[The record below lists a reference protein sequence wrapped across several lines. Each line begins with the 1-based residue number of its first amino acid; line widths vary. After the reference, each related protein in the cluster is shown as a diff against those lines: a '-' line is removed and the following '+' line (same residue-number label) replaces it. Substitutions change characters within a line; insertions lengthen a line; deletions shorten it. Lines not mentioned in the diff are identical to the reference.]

1 MKQSKHILE
10 AVFLVFPPLS
20 GSGVGAEG
28 VGAGGVVGNRAG
40 LQSPLCPCVIPNM
53 SLTGASNLPN
63 QRRELRPRAPPGG
76 SGAPPLP
83 HEGGTYL
90 GFVKGIL
97 EPRAEFQKVGLDSER
112 LAWLGTI

>member
-28 VGAGGVVGNRAG
+28 VGTGGVVGNRAG

-76 SGAPPLP
+76 SGAPPIAP
-83 HEGGTYL
+83 RRWDISGVCKGHSGTQGGIPEGGV
-90 GFVKGIL
+90 GF
-97 EPRAEFQKVGLDSER
+97 
-112 LAWLGTI
+112 

>member
-1 MKQSKHILE
+1 M
-10 AVFLVFPPLS
+10 
-20 GSGVGAEG
+20 
-28 VGAGGVVGNRAG
+28 
-40 LQSPLCPCVIPNM
+40 
-53 SLTGASNLPN
+53 
-63 QRRELRPRAPPGG
+63 
-76 SGAPPLP
+76 P